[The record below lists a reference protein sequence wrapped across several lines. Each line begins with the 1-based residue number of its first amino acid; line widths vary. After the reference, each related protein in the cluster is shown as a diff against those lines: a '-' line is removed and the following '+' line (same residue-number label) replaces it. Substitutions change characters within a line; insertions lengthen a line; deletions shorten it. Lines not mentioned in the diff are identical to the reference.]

1 MRVEFAA
8 SAPEA
13 RDSSDVLPVRKP
25 APRRASPD
33 PPSNEQARSDSPPRQ
48 EKVQLPEP
56 PQRSLSIRVDENKQ
70 IVYRIIDE
78 RTGEVVRQIPP
89 EEVRR
94 ASRNIAELV
103 RSSEARAKHQIDID
117 T

>member
-8 SAPEA
+8 STPEDRGCSDALPLPKASRLSAP
-13 RDSSDVLPVRKP
+13 
-25 APRRASPD
+25 RASPESRQQQEMLHLAQ
-33 PPSNEQARSDSPPRQ
+33 PPE
-48 EKVQLPEP
+48 
-56 PQRSLSIRVDENKQ
+56 RSLSIRVDKNKR
-70 IVYRIIDE
+70 IVYQIIDE

-94 ASRNIAELV
+94 ASRNIAELL
-103 RSSEARAKHQIDID
+103 RSSEDRERRQIDID